1 MLPEGIRIGEEVDS
15 KSIAPQGVAGSS
27 PVPSASLREKAHEL
41 QAHEPF
47 FMAMNQCTD
56 QTRRN
61 LLLFAIIEND
71 RSLSIGFTSIRLA
84 VAQRLRNLA
93 IVMLALG

>member
-1 MLPEGIRIGEEVDS
+1 MDCKRKLSLPEGIRIGEEVDS

-41 QAHEPF
+41 SAHEPF

-56 QTRRN
+56 QIRRN
-61 LLLFAIIEND
+61 LRLFAIIEND
-71 RSLSIGFTSIRLA
+71 RSLSIGFIAIRLA
-84 VAQRLRNLA
+84 VAQ
-93 IVMLALG
+93 